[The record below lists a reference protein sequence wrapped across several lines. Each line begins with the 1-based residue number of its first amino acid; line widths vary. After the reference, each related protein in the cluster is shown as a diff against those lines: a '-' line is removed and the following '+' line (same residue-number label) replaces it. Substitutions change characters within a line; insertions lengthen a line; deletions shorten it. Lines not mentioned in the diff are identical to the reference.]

1 MKHSSTNRA
10 SLVLAVLACFLFAG
24 ATAAHYKVEGIRAQT
39 RPEEILYIPSGKT
52 LKRMSL
58 GYTGLLADIYWT
70 RAVQYFGWKHK
81 QRSVDYHLLYPLLDI
96 TTQLDPHLIV
106 AYQFGTTFLAQA
118 PPNGAGEPDKAAA
131 LIERG
136 IQNNPD
142 NWRLYYDLGFLN
154 AMERHDYVAAAQA
167 FARGSQV
174 PGAHPFLKVIAA
186 AMAQHGGDV
195 ETARLMWQTTLE
207 TTEDAMIR
215 QNAQKHLQALAS
227 DDAVLKLEELVRQVK
242 ERTGVQPRSF
252 MDMVS
257 AGYLRRIP
265 TDPLGHPYKL
275 RPDGRVEVQ
284 DPDSLP
290 FISQGLPPGYQPTR
304 PIVPG
309 LAK

>member
-1 MKHSSTNRA
+1 MKHSSTKRA
-10 SLVLAVLACFLFAG
+10 SIVLAALACVLFAG
-24 ATAAHYKVEGIRAQT
+24 ATAAHHKVEGIRAQT
-39 RPEEILYIPSGKT
+39 RPEEVLYIPSAKT

-58 GYTGLLADIYWT
+58 GYTGLMADIYWT

-81 QRSVDYHLLYPLLDI
+81 QRSVDYKLLYPLLDI

-106 AYQFGTTFLAQA
+106 AYEFGTTFLAQA
-118 PPNGAGEPDKAAA
+118 PPNGAGEPEKAAE

-136 IQNNPD
+136 IRKNPD
-142 NWRLYYDLGFLN
+142 NWRLYYDLGFLQ
-154 AMERHDYVAAAQA
+154 AIELKDYVTAAQT
-167 FARGSQV
+167 FTRGSQV
-174 PGAHPFLKVIAA
+174 PAAHPFLKVIAA

-195 ETARLMWQTTLE
+195 QTARMMWQTTLE
-207 TTEDAMIR
+207 TTQDAMIK
-215 QNAQKHLQALAS
+215 QNAQRHLQALAS
-227 DDAVLKLEELVRQVK
+227 DDTVLKLEDVVRQVK
-242 ERTGVQPRSF
+242 ERTGAEPQSF
-252 MDMVS
+252 MDLVS

-275 RPDGRVEVQ
+275 LPGGKVVVQ

-290 FISQGLPPGYQPTR
+290 FIRQGLPPGYQSIR